1 MGSRR
6 KVSRVSQRE
15 RMHFS
20 RSSEV
25 LYFHTD
31 VVSVHTDSHTDLRR
45 HVVAS
50 WAVYTEYKA
59 SRQPESPMYRCW
71 YAQRHSIAKGKIVV
85 PVNSK

>member
-31 VVSVHTDSHTDLRR
+31 VVSVHTDVILISGGTLLPYGRYIQNIRQADKRSLRCI
-45 HVVAS
+45 VAGMPDVAPS
-50 WAVYTEYKA
+50 PKA
-59 SRQPESPMYRCW
+59 KLSFL
-71 YAQRHSIAKGKIVV
+71 
-85 PVNSK
+85 

>member
-1 MGSRR
+1 VELPGFPRRAGDEEGSGKDPEERLPR
-6 KVSRVSQRE
+6 VSRGE

-45 HVVAS
+45 HVVVS
-50 WAVYTEYKA
+50 WAIYAEYKA
-59 SRQPESPMYRCW
+59 T
-71 YAQRHSIAKGKIVV
+71 
-85 PVNSK
+85 